1 LFEPDPLGPP
11 SDANTLERM
20 LGRTASLLQA
30 RGCGVLLWDED
41 KGQLCAMAPF
51 SGLNDEQLREL
62 DFPVAGASLAPVV
75 QNDRHVLLHQFEDA
89 TADTERFRSLGIQ
102 NALGVPLAL
111 ERRDEANDVVERQVM
126 GVCCAFDKHYG
137 RQFDQEDARLL
148 AMMARQVSAVL
159 VTSRLY
165 WNAVEARRRL
175 YATVESMA
183 VGLIAISPSGMITQI
198 NSAAR
203 RALGIVDQGW
213 IGRSYQEVVQN
224 TELQEAI
231 EKARKGDDAADISDF
246 QPREVKLPVRVGGNV
261 EERIF
266 RVQSEPIVAEDSQAL
281 GWVVVLED
289 VTDIRQA
296 EQLKTSFVAAAS
308 HELRT
313 PLTSI
318 RGFVATLLQAG
329 EGGFDWET
337 QAEFLE
343 IVDTEAER
351 LGQLLDDLLN
361 TARIESGMA
370 IQFNFTALDL
380 NLLITR
386 VVKLQ
391 SSYVRGHTID
401 VKVEQLPTVMADEGK
416 VLQVLNNLLS
426 NAIKYSPNGG
436 VITVEAV
443 EENGGVR
450 ISVTDQGMGI
460 PKEALAN
467 MFQRFYRVEGS
478 HMVGIKGT
486 GLGLYL
492 IKHLIEGH
500 EGKIWVDSEFGHGST
515 FSFWLPKEPS
525 PQGQPMGENGT
536 GAVK

>member
-1 LFEPDPLGPP
+1 
-11 SDANTLERM
+11 M

-30 RGCGVLLWDED
+30 TSCGVLLWDEE
-41 KGQLCAMAPF
+41 KGQLTAMAPF
-51 SGLNDEQLREL
+51 AGLSEEQVKEL
-62 DFPVAGASLAPVV
+62 DFPVTGAAMAPVV
-75 QNDRHVLLHQFEDA
+75 LSDRHVLLHELEDS
-89 TADTERFRSLGIQ
+89 TCDVECFRQLGIQ

-111 ERRDEANDVVERQVM
+111 EQRDEVNEVVQRQVM
-126 GVCCAFDKHYG
+126 GVCCAFDKRYG
-137 RQFDQEDARLL
+137 NNFDQEDARLL
-148 AMMARQVSAVL
+148 SMMARQVSAVL

-165 WNAVEARRRL
+165 WTAVEARRRL
-175 YATVESMA
+175 FATIESMA
-183 VGLIAISPSGMITQI
+183 VGLIAISPNGTITQL

-203 RALGIVDQGW
+203 RALSIGEHGW
-213 IGRSYQEVVQN
+213 FGLKYQDLIQNGELREVVDLSLMGEVVR
-224 TELQEAI
+224 T
-231 EKARKGDDAADISDF
+231 
-246 QPREVKLPVRVGGNV
+246 REIHLEVPD
-261 EERIF
+261 ERIF
-266 RVQSEPIVAEDSQAL
+266 RVQSEPIVAEDGQAL

-370 IQFNFTALDL
+370 IQFAFLAVDL
-380 NLLITR
+380 NVLIQR

-391 SSYVRGHTID
+391 SSYVKGHTID
-401 VKVEQLPTVMADEGK
+401 VQVPDLPTVLADEGK
-416 VLQVLNNLLS
+416 IVQVLNNLLG

-436 VITVEAV
+436 RIHIAAV
-443 EENGGVR
+443 EVDGGVR
-450 ISVTDQGMGI
+450 ISVKDEGMGI
-460 PKEALAN
+460 PPEALPK

-500 EGKIWVDSEFGHGST
+500 GGKIWVESDFGHGST
-515 FSFWLPKEPS
+515 FSFWLPKEPP
-525 PQGQPMGENGT
+525 PQGQPIGENG
-536 GAVK
+536 A